1 MDVRP
6 ANTIEGQLI
15 TDFWEVGRILGQI
28 QRPDLV
34 GEVSGVIVTVDDGDY
49 DTVWITTAT
58 RPYAADCHYR
68 CVWRA
73 GHAV

>member
-15 TDFWEVGRILGQI
+15 TDFWEVEEILGAI
-28 QRPDLV
+28 HRPDLI
-34 GEVSGVIVTVDDGDY
+34 GSVSAVIVTVGDGDY

-58 RPYAADCHYR
+58 RPYATDCRYR